1 MVVFTL
7 SVFERK
13 YPFYGTFDYFEYV
26 EFDGVFHFVFLDWK
40 YPLRVNL
47 VQKFKIVN
55 LS

>member
-26 EFDGVFHFVFLDWK
+26 EFDGVFHFVFFRLEI
-40 YPLRVNL
+40 P
-47 VQKFKIVN
+47 FKG
-55 LS
+55 